1 MHELYLWPFQ
11 EAVFAG
17 SGNIMCSY
25 NRINNSYACQNSK
38 TLNGILKTE
47 IGFQGFVV
55 SDWGAQHAG
64 VASAVSGLDMAMP
77 NTLFWGHNLNE
88 AVTNGS
94 LPESRLDDMV
104 TRIIAAWYQM
114 GQDSPDYPSPGVG
127 MPADIL
133 APHQIVNARNP
144 ASKPTLFQGAVE
156 GHVLVKN
163 INNSLPLKQPQMLS
177 IFGYDAMAPS
187 TYDPSGNLNLWAIG
201 EETVAPESLICALT
215 TGSGCPPILA
225 YAGATLWSGGGSGAT
240 TPPYVDAPFDA
251 LLQYSI
257 KNDIALFWDFTTTG
271 STSAVD
277 TATDACL
284 VFINAFATE
293 QFDRPGLRDDFSD
306 ALVENIAAQCAST
319 IVVIHNA
326 GIRLVDRWIENP
338 NVTAVIFAHLPGQDS
353 GRALVEIL
361 FGMQS
366 PSGKLPY
373 TVAKNESDYGPLL
386 APSLPEGIYA
396 DFPQSNFTEGVYI
409 DYRRFDELGIE
420 PRYEFGFGLSYT
432 TFSYSDLQACVDQ
445 PGAPV
450 YPQGEVI
457 PGGPEDLFDIV
468 VTVTAQVQNTGGVTG
483 AEVAQLYVG
492 IPGVSQPVRQLR
504 GFDKVTLQ
512 SNQKAEV
519 TFPLRRR
526 DLSVWDVDAQQW
538 ALQRGT
544 YQLYIGSSSRNLPLN
559 GTLSF

>member
-1 MHELYLWPFQ
+1 
-11 EAVFAG
+11 
-17 SGNIMCSY
+17 MCSY
-25 NRINNSYACQNSK
+25 NRVNNSYACQNSK
-38 TLNGILKTE
+38 VLNGILKTE

-55 SDWGAQHAG
+55 SDFGGQHSG

-77 NTLFWGHNLNE
+77 NNLLWGSNLHQ

-94 LPESRLDDMV
+94 LSESRLDDMV
-104 TRIIAAWYQM
+104 TRIMAAWYQM
-114 GQDSPDYPSPGVG
+114 GQDSPDYPSPGIG

-133 APHQIVNARNP
+133 APHRIVNARKP
-144 ASKPTLFQGAVE
+144 ASKPTIFQGAVE

-163 INNSLPLKQPQMLS
+163 VNNSLPFKRPQMLS

-187 TYDPSGNLNLWAIG
+187 TYDPSGGLNIWSLG
-201 EETVAPESLICALT
+201 EETFPLGPVICDLT
-215 TGSGCPPILA
+215 TGSGCPPLSA
-225 YAGATLWSGGGSGAT
+225 YTGATLWSGGGSGAT

-271 STSAVD
+271 STSTVD
-277 TATDACL
+277 AATDACL

-293 QFDRPGLRDDFSD
+293 SFDRPGLRDDFSD
-306 ALVENIAAQCAST
+306 ALVQNIAAQCSNT

-326 GIRLVDRWIENP
+326 GVRLVDQWIENP
-338 NVTAVIFAHLPGQDS
+338 NVTAVIFAHVPGQDS
-353 GRALVEIL
+353 GRALVEII

-373 TVAKNESDYGPLL
+373 TVAKNESEYGSLL
-386 APSLPEGIYA
+386 APSLPEGIYV

-409 DYRRFDELGIE
+409 DYRRFDELDIE

-445 PGAPV
+445 PNAAI
-450 YPQGEVI
+450 YPHGEII

-468 VTVTAQVQNTGGVTG
+468 ATVTAQIQNTGGVAG

-492 IPGVSQPVRQLR
+492 IPGDSQPVRQLR
-504 GFDKVTLQ
+504 GFEKVTLRPEQ
-512 SNQKAEV
+512 TVEV

-538 ALQRGT
+538 ALRRGT
-544 YQLYIGSSSRNLPLN
+544 YQLYVGASSRKLLLN
-559 GTLSF
+559 GTISF